1 MKDKEQYKQMKKR
14 IEELFALI
22 EKERKTTFNV
32 SKVDKYLN
40 EINHIKATGIFIR
53 GELGHYN

>member
-40 EINHIKATGIFIR
+40 EINYIRATGIFII